1 MIVAD
6 VLESSYTEAI
16 YDQIRGKVV
25 LKDIHGHRK
34 NQLFTYISI
43 RIACYRELQRCFSEI
58 LLIAIS
64 TQTKI

>member
-34 NQLFTYISI
+34 NQLFYIHIYSH
-43 RIACYRELQRCFSEI
+43 RLLQRASEMF
-58 LLIAIS
+58 
-64 TQTKI
+64 Q